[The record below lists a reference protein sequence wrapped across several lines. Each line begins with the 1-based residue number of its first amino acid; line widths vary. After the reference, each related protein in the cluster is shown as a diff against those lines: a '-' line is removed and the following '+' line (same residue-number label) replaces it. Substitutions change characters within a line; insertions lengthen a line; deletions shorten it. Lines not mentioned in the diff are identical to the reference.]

1 MILFEDS
8 CRNSHKDPFCH
19 VIFSG
24 FSSLKILFGT
34 IFRGSSLF
42 LPTDYKRIDGILTR
56 HGLGDA
62 LDAVRCVLILLSLI
76 RLQLVGHRLELG
88 NQDDLGLRNGDHQ
101 LPVLLLE
108 SVEFHF
114 VGLVLSFLLETAR
127 PGGQFILLL
136 PGFGSDGHG
145 QFADGRHVVD
155 EPVELVQFPADAVQ
169 LPGVRRQVVAVAASR
184 LATAIASRTTFN
196 NCQHSIL
203 DPFIS
208 TKSTVALATAAAAAI
223 LLLFK

>member
-1 MILFEDS
+1 MDGTFQFPTARIAISPAFNGRHWGGGEGGMISFWGLFCKDSFWRLFWMILFEDS

-101 LPVLLLE
+101 LP
-108 SVEFHF
+108 
-114 VGLVLSFLLETAR
+114 
-127 PGGQFILLL
+127 
-136 PGFGSDGHG
+136 FGT
-145 QFADGRHVVD
+145 
-155 EPVELVQFPADAVQ
+155 P
-169 LPGVRRQVVAVAASR
+169 
-184 LATAIASRTTFN
+184 
-196 NCQHSIL
+196 
-203 DPFIS
+203 
-208 TKSTVALATAAAAAI
+208 
-223 LLLFK
+223 